1 MSTLY
6 PSPPATPNSP
16 LAPHPS
22 PPAPL
27 TIPLTAHHIRVTVQV
42 TTPMH
47 FNDFK
52 GSALRGA
59 MVTVMR
65 RTFCPEWRAE
75 RTDTLH
81 RTLCPVCQLL
91 ALENDERIPGD
102 VRRPY
107 ALIPPPDG
115 QHSYAP
121 GESFAFGLTLFGHSL
136 HFLPYLILTLGGMG
150 EVGIGRKGAN
160 GQRGTFTVTHL
171 DAINPFTGATL
182 PMLAPGEQ
190 MVRAETVP
198 VTHEQILAASATL
211 ADQVAA
217 NHNQLWVDFLTP
229 MRLTPNH
236 QRATQPDFFPF
247 AKAAVLR
254 MLDLSAQYGAGR
266 PTIGGAAVELKRDLY
281 SQADAVQ
288 IVHDATHWWD
298 LKGYSSR
305 LEQEQVMGGFVG
317 RVCYQ
322 APDWRPLLPWLL
334 WGMSAGVGRNIVKGC
349 GIYQVA
355 GGE

>member
-1 MSTLY
+1 MSTIDT
-6 PSPPATPNSP
+6 PPPATRYP
-16 LAPHPS
+16 

-27 TIPLTAHHIRVTVQV
+27 AIPLTAHHIRVTVQV
-42 TTPMH
+42 TTPMRFH
-47 FNDFK
+47 DFK

-81 RTLCPVCQLL
+81 RALCPVCQLL

-115 QHSYAP
+115 QSSYAP

-136 HFLPYLILTLGGMG
+136 HFLPYLILTLRGMG
-150 EVGIGRKGAN
+150 EVGIGRPGPN
-160 GQRGTFTVTHL
+160 GQRGAFTVTRL
-171 DAINPFTGATL
+171 DAINPFTGAAVV
-182 PMLAPGEQ
+182 MLAPGAP
-190 MVRAETVP
+190 MVQTATVP
-198 VTHEQILAASATL
+198 VTHDQVLAASETL
-211 ADQVAA
+211 ATELATQD
-217 NHNQLWVDFLTP
+217 NRLWVEFLTP

-236 QRATQPDFFPF
+236 QRATKPDFFPL

-254 MLDLSAQYGAGR
+254 MLDLSAQYGEGR
-266 PTIGGAAVELKRDLY
+266 PTISGTPVELKRDLY
-281 SQADAVQ
+281 SYADTVRL
-288 IVHDATHWWD
+288 VHDATHWWD

-305 LEQEQVMGGFVG
+305 LAQEQVMGGFVG

-349 GIYQVA
+349 GVYQVA
-355 GGE
+355 SSE